1 MNAVFIAA
9 LLALLALFAPF
20 MFRVIRGPTIFDRV
34 VALNGL
40 GTLVPVILIL
50 IGLLYARAEMF
61 VDIALALFLL
71 NLFTTLLIAH
81 YVRRSRGEDA

>member
-1 MNAVFIAA
+1 MTGVFLGA
-9 LLALLALFAPF
+9 LLLLLALFAPF
-20 MFRVIRGPTIFDRV
+20 LFRVIRGPTIFDRV

-40 GTLVPVILIL
+40 GTLVPVILVL
-50 IGLLYARAEMF
+50 IGLLYERSEMF

-81 YVRRSRGEDA
+81 YVRRSRGAET